1 MKKGCLKLREITFS
15 YYNLHIII
23 CYVHLFTFLAQF
35 IAYFVDYPNDVFLM
49 YICGLWLW
57 LWCWTPLST
66 IFQLYRGGQFYWRRK
81 PEYPEKTTDL
91 PQVTDKLDHIM
102 LYWVHIAW
110 AGFEHPTLVMIG
122 ADCIDSYKSNY
133 HTITTTTVP
142 WSQRNLAWLG
152 NKIGYIKTKNVSYH
166 DKSWGNFIP
175 CFSTAVLELLL
186 Q

>member
-1 MKKGCLKLREITFS
+1 VGCGYGYDVERHFQQYSS
-15 YYNLHIII
+15 YIVAVSFNGGG
-23 CYVHLFTFLAQF
+23 
-35 IAYFVDYPNDVFLM
+35 NR
-49 YICGLWLW
+49 
-57 LWCWTPLST
+57 ST
-66 IFQLYRGGQFYWRRK
+66 RRK
-81 PEYPEKTTDL
+81 PTDL
-91 PQVTDKLDHIM
+91 PQVTDKLYHIM

-110 AGFEHPTLVMIG
+110 AEFEHPTLVMIG